1 MIPQAQRGLNRGRG
15 AIRRHNSATSAN
27 PPTVPYAS
35 AAEPSSSPQATA
47 RRASTGTA
55 ASAAADGSLAS
66 AAEDG
71 DDLEEPM
78 ELSVEPVSPGS
89 FSIFQQ
95 AKLRNAST
103 YSNFSQVRDGNV
115 SAAVAAAVPST
126 FRSSVELQIS
136 PPPPPQQQQRQ
147 PLQPRPSPPLPSTS
161 SGQMSS
167 FSMPQSPMPRMQVIR
182 LITRKTLINILLHT
196 LS

>member
-15 AIRRHNSATSAN
+15 AIRRHNSATAANSPSVSSA
-27 PPTVPYAS
+27 T
-35 AAEPSSSPQATA
+35 AAAGPSSSSQATA
-47 RRASTGTA
+47 RRASTGRA

-66 AAEDG
+66 SAEDG

-89 FSIFQQ
+89 FSIFQH
-95 AKLRNAST
+95 AKLRNASA
-103 YSNFSQVRDGNV
+103 YFNFSQVRDDNV

-136 PPPPPQQQQRQ
+136 APPPPPQQRQ
-147 PLQPRPSPPLPSTS
+147 PLQPRPSPPQPSTS

-167 FSMPQSPMPRMQVIR
+167 FSLPQSPMPRMQVFPGAC
-182 LITRKTLINILLHT
+182 K
-196 LS
+196 